1 MPDNNKLPPQSIDAE
16 KSLLGCLM
24 IDPNAIY
31 KVADFLLEKDFYKS
45 SHQKLYETCL
55 DLFEKREPIDVL
67 SVSAKLK
74 VKNQLEEIGGAAY
87 LTELVNIVPTASHI
101 SNYAKIIQEKRILR
115 ELISAGYE
123 ISEIAQQETKD
134 VDELLDRAEKKIFSI
149 AQKSITQVFTPIKDM
164 LEETWQ
170 RIDTLSKNQGGLRG
184 IPTGFKSL
192 DNILSGLQKS
202 DLIILAARP
211 SLGKSSLAVNIAQN
225 VACVY
230 KIPVGIFSLEMS
242 KDQVIDRLI
251 ASQANVDSWRLRT
264 GRLSDEG
271 EYNDFQR
278 IQSAMGL
285 LADAP
290 LFINDTPGAGI
301 LQMRSMA
308 RRLAADKGL
317 GLLIIDYLQLM
328 EHRNPMLGMVQQVT
342 DNSRALKGLARELN
356 IPVLVISQLSRAVEQ
371 RTPAIPRLSDLR
383 DSGSIEQDADVVM
396 FIYREDR
403 YKENSEK
410 PGVAEIIIAK
420 HRNGPVGKIEL
431 YFDEARMTFRDID
444 KHYET

>member
-1 MPDNNKLPPQSIDAE
+1 M
-16 KSLLGCLM
+16 GCLM

-371 RTPAIPRLSDLR
+371 RTPAIPRLSYLR

>member
-1 MPDNNKLPPQSIDAE
+1 
-16 KSLLGCLM
+16 LGCLM

>member
-1 MPDNNKLPPQSIDAE
+1 
-16 KSLLGCLM
+16 LGCLM

-444 KHYET
+444 KHYETYLSF